1 MAYNRKE
8 EYLAVVK
15 QPKQITDELL
25 ETIDYIA
32 RARDAEL
39 SFDKTI
45 IAEIVSLNNAD
56 TGEYFVE
63 YQKGKFRAYV
73 PAGTTYTYSKGTD
86 VYVKIPGGDFTQKK
100 TIEGKVSASSYT
112 EEEYEDLSQ
121 QIIEV
126 NEIHSDGNEYG
137 ILAYAPEDNTYYEK
151 VIYSNEKLEDNSI
164 FTSLISTYPNIMISA
179 DFRTQ
184 FYGTMVAGNY
194 GLKVEFEEKDTGV
207 IFTRRLDITNF
218 SGSIYDYEVFSPQY
232 AIYNFQGIDL
242 LGVKK
247 ITFFQERFVDYDKV
261 YNGKNELIQTYDE
274 DPNIFCKNIKLC
286 FVDLQDTT
294 KDLYYVGISAPQGL
308 SLIYDTDSII
318 LKGVFYYANKDIL
331 DKKNCVCYWY
341 KQNPAILSGDEK
353 YDKIAGPGWEL
364 IDDKTKV
371 SFNELT
377 VSGKDVYQQ
386 IRYKLVVIYNSSVT
400 LSKDVRVVKYYNER
414 FTIIRN
420 DVSDTE
426 VKLEI
431 VDGRE
436 KIEMAD
442 WYVDLMDGSYLALDK
457 DASSIDVSKYL
468 DYGTVM
474 FYTVSLLED
483 GNYVPCEYKLT
494 NYQSDIS
501 VRVIFNGND
510 TFQYDKNNSIT
521 VDQSESEMII
531 TPTITVN
538 KDNIGIKT
546 VTWYSPDGGQLFE
559 YPTTKITNSMISK
572 LWVNTSD
579 NSVHFNI
586 RQKRISNYTNNTLIL
601 KVITLT
607 DKEYYFNKTIYFSKQ
622 GEYDLNG
629 RDYTFII
636 KQCDENGNEISKRPL
651 NKVGDTYNPIY
662 FKAELRLDGEIITAD
677 TKYKDEDGNI
687 LGSYDLTLK
696 RTDIHVSSEKLT
708 DTIYKV
714 NSFIEDKEGQY
725 FIKFSLT
732 VGIKGKTEG
741 TKVLN
746 YWQPIMVSE
755 NIEVNNI
762 KEISI
767 PDRITYDS
775 SGTASYH
782 SLNAIS
788 FIYYCNKVNVQLIGP
803 YSYSMTTNLFLYP
816 LEEDGKKTGYYKLV
830 PTSTFGGA
838 YFAEETDTVDTSPMG
853 AIYITIPTDRY
864 GDSTIRYLIYPVVM
878 LIERDGNVTDVEED
892 DGTDITVVDE
902 ENPEFTKPM
911 KPSFSHQGGKYD
923 QTTRDQEN
931 ESKWKEYVGGKTY
944 IGDTWE
950 KQRKIPVEKPVE
962 PKDPIVTQSLQLLTE
977 ELNTSGYVSGL
988 YQYDSDDIPTN
999 ILRADG
1005 LVRLGGDKLVI
1016 DIDGNLK
1023 LNEET
1028 PSNILTIA
1036 RLLNELT
1043 SNLDFK
1049 QELSNNIVPP
1059 PQKNIKIRN
1068 WYIEE

>member
-63 YQKGKFRAYV
+63 YQKGKFRAYA
-73 PAGTTYTYSKGTD
+73 PIGINYTYSKGTN

-121 QIIEV
+121 QVIEV

-137 ILAYAPEDNTYYEK
+137 ILAYAPEGNTYYEK
-151 VIYSNEKLEDNSI
+151 VIYSNEKLEENSI

-194 GLKVEFEEKDTGV
+194 GLKIEFEEKDTGV

-218 SGSIYDYEVFSPQY
+218 SGSIYNYEVFSPQY
-232 AIYNFQGIDL
+232 AIYNFQGINL
-242 LGVKK
+242 LGVRK
-247 ITFFQERFVDYDKV
+247 ITFFQERFIDYDKV
-261 YNGKNELIQTYDE
+261 YNSKNELIQTYDE

-308 SLIYDTDSII
+308 SLIYDTDSIV

-364 IDDKTKV
+364 INDKTKV
-371 SFNELT
+371 NFNELT

-386 IRYKLVVIYNSSVT
+386 MRYKLVVVYNSSVT

-436 KIEMAD
+436 KTETAD
-442 WYVDLMDGSYLALDK
+442 WYVDLMDGSYVALDK
-457 DASSIDVSKYL
+457 NVSSIDVSKYL

-483 GNYVPCEYKLT
+483 GKYVPCEYKLT
-494 NYQSDIS
+494 NYQSDIP

-521 VDQSESEMII
+521 IDQSESEMII

-538 KDNIGIKT
+538 KDNVGIKT

-559 YPTTKITNSMISK
+559 YATTKITNSMISR
-572 LWVNTSD
+572 LWVNPKD

-586 RQKRISNYTNNTLIL
+586 RQKRIAGYTNNTLIL

-651 NKVGDTYNPIY
+651 NKIGDNYNPIY

-677 TKYKDEDGNI
+677 TKYKDEEGNV
-687 LGSYDLTLK
+687 LGSYNLNLK

-714 NSFIEDKEGQY
+714 NNFTEDKQGQY

-755 NIEVNNI
+755 NIDINNI

-782 SLNAIS
+782 SINAIS
-788 FIYYCNKVNVQLIGP
+788 FIYYCNRVNVQLIGP
-803 YSYSMTTNLFLYP
+803 YSYSMTSNLFLYP
-816 LEEDGKKTGYYKLV
+816 LEENGQKTGYYKLI

-838 YFAEETDTVDTSPMG
+838 YFAEETDTVSTSPMG

-864 GDSTIRYLIYPVVM
+864 GDNTKRYLVYPIVM
-878 LIERDGNVTDVEED
+878 LIERDRNVSDVEED
-892 DGTDITVVDE
+892 DGTDIPVLDE
-902 ENPEFTKPM
+902 ENPEFTKPI

-923 QTTRDQEN
+923 QIARPQEN
-931 ESKWKEYVGGKTY
+931 EQKGYLGGRTY
-944 IGDTWE
+944 IGDAWE
-950 KQRKIPVEKPVE
+950 KYRKIPTTNPVE
-962 PKDPIVTQSLQLLTE
+962 PTKPSIQKVRSLKNETD
-977 ELNTSGYVSGL
+977 TSGYVSGL
-988 YQYDSDDIPTN
+988 YQYDNDDIPTN

-1005 LVRLGGDKLVI
+1005 LVKLGGDKLTI
-1016 DIDGNLK
+1016 DIDGNLT
-1023 LNEET
+1023 LNENT

-1036 RLLNELT
+1036 KLLNELT
-1043 SNLDFK
+1043 SNVDFK
-1049 QELSNNIVPP
+1049 QELINNIVPP

>member
-63 YQKGKFRAYV
+63 YQKGKFRAYA
-73 PAGTTYTYSKGTD
+73 PIGINYTYSKGTN

-121 QIIEV
+121 QVIEV

-137 ILAYAPEDNTYYEK
+137 ILAYASEDNNYYEK
-151 VIYSNEKLEDNSI
+151 VIYSNEKLEENSI

-194 GLKVEFEEKDTGV
+194 GLKIEFEEKDTGV

-242 LGVKK
+242 LGVRK
-247 ITFFQERFVDYDKV
+247 ITFFQERFIDYDKV
-261 YNGKNELIQTYDE
+261 YNSKNELIQTYDK

-308 SLIYDTDSII
+308 SLIYDTDSIV

-341 KQNPAILSGDEK
+341 KQNPAVLSGDEK

-364 IDDKTKV
+364 INDKAKV
-371 SFNELT
+371 NFNELT

-386 IRYKLVVIYNSSVT
+386 MRYKLVVIYNSSVT
-400 LSKDVRVVKYYNER
+400 LSKDVRIVKYYNER

-420 DVSDTE
+420 DISDTE

-436 KIEMAD
+436 KVETAD
-442 WYVDLMDGSYLALDK
+442 WYVDLMDGSYIALDK
-457 DASSIDVSKYL
+457 NVSSIDVFKYL

-474 FYTVSLLED
+474 FYTISLLED

-494 NYQSDIS
+494 NYQSDIP

-510 TFQYDKNNSIT
+510 SFQYDKNNSIT

-538 KDNIGIKT
+538 KDNVGIKT

-572 LWVNTSD
+572 LWINPKD

-586 RQKRISNYTNNTLIL
+586 RQKRIANYTNNTLIL

-636 KQCDENGNEISKRPL
+636 KQCDENGNEISKLPL
-651 NKVGDTYNPIY
+651 NKIGDTYNPIY
-662 FKAELRLDGEIITAD
+662 FKAELRLDGEIITTD
-677 TKYKDEDGNI
+677 TKYEDEEGNV
-687 LGSYDLTLK
+687 LGSYNLNLK

-708 DTIYKV
+708 DNIYKV
-714 NSFIEDKEGQY
+714 NSFTEDKQGQY

-732 VGIKGKTEG
+732 VGIKGRIEG

-755 NIEVNNI
+755 NIDINSI
-762 KEISI
+762 KEINI

-782 SLNAIS
+782 SLNPIS
-788 FIYYCNKVNVQLIGP
+788 FIYYYNKQNTQLIN
-803 YSYSMTTNLFLYP
+803 SQTYSMTSNLFLYP
-816 LEEDGKKTGYYKLV
+816 LEENNKKTGEYKLV

-838 YFAEETDTVDTSPMG
+838 YFAEETDTVSTSPMG
-853 AIYITIPTDRY
+853 AIYIVVPGNRWES
-864 GDSTIRYLIYPVVM
+864 STKRYLIYPIVM
-878 LIERDGNVTDVEED
+878 LIERDGNVTTIEDD
-892 DGTDITVVDE
+892 DGTNITVIDE
-902 ENPEFTKPM
+902 ENSEQTKPL
-911 KPSFSHQGGKYD
+911 KPKLYHKSGENNQSKDLSSEENNQ
-923 QTTRDQEN
+923 QE
-931 ESKWKEYVGGKTY
+931 YLGGKTF
-944 IGDTWE
+944 IGDIWE
-950 KQRKIPVEKPVE
+950 KYRKIATSNSVESA
-962 PKDPIVTQSLQLLTE
+962 DPSVQQVSSLE
-977 ELNTSGYVSGL
+977 KEVNTSGYVSGL
-988 YQYDSDDIPTN
+988 YQYDNDDIPTN

-1005 LVRLGGDKLVI
+1005 LVKLGGDKLTI
-1016 DIDGNLK
+1016 DIDGNLT
-1023 LNEET
+1023 LNENT

-1036 RLLNELT
+1036 KLLNELT
-1043 SNLDFK
+1043 SNVDFK
-1049 QELSNNIVPP
+1049 QELINNIVPP

>member
-63 YQKGKFRAYV
+63 YQKGKFRAYA
-73 PAGTTYTYSKGTD
+73 PIGINYTYSKGTN

-121 QIIEV
+121 QVIEV

-137 ILAYAPEDNTYYEK
+137 ILAYASEDNNYYEK
-151 VIYSNEKLEDNSI
+151 VIYSNEKLEENSI

-194 GLKVEFEEKDTGV
+194 GLKIEFEEKDTGV

-242 LGVKK
+242 LGVRK
-247 ITFFQERFVDYDKV
+247 ITFFQERFIDYDKV
-261 YNGKNELIQTYDE
+261 YNSKNELIQTYDE

-308 SLIYDTDSII
+308 SLIYDTDSIV
-318 LKGVFYYANKDIL
+318 LKGVFYYANKNIL

-341 KQNPAILSGDEK
+341 KQNPAVLSGDEK

-364 IDDKTKV
+364 INDKAKV
-371 SFNELT
+371 NFNELT

-386 IRYKLVVIYNSSVT
+386 MRYKLVVIYNSSVT
-400 LSKDVRVVKYYNER
+400 LSKDVRIVKYYNER

-420 DVSDTE
+420 DISDTE

-436 KIEMAD
+436 KVETAD
-442 WYVDLMDGSYLALDK
+442 WYVDLMDGSYIALDK
-457 DASSIDVSKYL
+457 NVSSIDVSKYL

-483 GNYVPCEYKLT
+483 GGYVPCEYKLT
-494 NYQSDIS
+494 NYQSDIP

-521 VDQSESEMII
+521 IDQSESEMII

-572 LWVNTSD
+572 LWINPKD

-586 RQKRISNYTNNTLIL
+586 RQKRIANYTNNTLIL

-636 KQCDENGNEISKRPL
+636 KQCDENGNEISKLPL
-651 NKVGDTYNPIY
+651 NKIGDTYNPIY
-662 FKAELRLDGEIITAD
+662 FKAELRLDGEIITTD
-677 TKYKDEDGNI
+677 TKYEDEEGNV
-687 LGSYDLTLK
+687 LGSYNLNLK

-708 DTIYKV
+708 DNIYKV
-714 NSFIEDKEGQY
+714 NSFTEDKQGQY

-732 VGIKGKTEG
+732 VDIKGRIEG

-755 NIEVNNI
+755 NIDINSI
-762 KEISI
+762 KEINI

-782 SLNAIS
+782 SLNPIS
-788 FIYYCNKVNVQLIGP
+788 FIYYYNKQNTQLIN
-803 YSYSMTTNLFLYP
+803 SQTYSMTSNLFLYP
-816 LEEDGKKTGYYKLV
+816 LEENNKKTGEYKLV

-838 YFAEETDTVDTSPMG
+838 YFAEETDTVSTSPMG
-853 AIYITIPTDRY
+853 AIYIVVPGNRWES
-864 GDSTIRYLIYPVVM
+864 STKRYLIYPIVM
-878 LIERDGNVTDVEED
+878 LIERDGNVTTIEDD
-892 DGTDITVVDE
+892 DGTNITVIDE
-902 ENPEFTKPM
+902 ENSEQTKPL
-911 KPSFSHQGGKYD
+911 KPKLYHKSGENNQSKDLSSEENNQ
-923 QTTRDQEN
+923 QE
-931 ESKWKEYVGGKTY
+931 YLGGKTF
-944 IGDTWE
+944 IGDIWE
-950 KQRKIPVEKPVE
+950 KYRKIATSNSVESA
-962 PKDPIVTQSLQLLTE
+962 DPSVQQVSSLE
-977 ELNTSGYVSGL
+977 KEVNTSGYVSGL
-988 YQYDSDDIPTN
+988 YQYDNDDIPTN

-1005 LVRLGGDKLVI
+1005 LVKLGGDKLTI
-1016 DIDGNLK
+1016 DIDGNLT
-1023 LNEET
+1023 LNENT

-1036 RLLNELT
+1036 KLLNELT
-1043 SNLDFK
+1043 SNVDFK
-1049 QELSNNIVPP
+1049 QELINNIVPP

>member
-15 QPKQITDELL
+15 QPKQITNELL

-63 YQKGKFRAYV
+63 YQKGKFRAYA
-73 PAGTTYTYSKGTD
+73 PIGINYTYSKGTN

-121 QIIEV
+121 QVIEV

-137 ILAYAPEDNTYYEK
+137 ILAYAPEGNTYYEK

-179 DFRTQ
+179 NFRTQ

-194 GLKVEFEEKDTGV
+194 GLKIEFEEKDTGV

-218 SGSIYDYEVFSPQY
+218 SGSIYNYEVFSPQY
-232 AIYNFQGIDL
+232 AIYNFQGINL
-242 LGVKK
+242 LGVRK
-247 ITFFQERFVDYDKV
+247 ITFFQERFIDYDKV
-261 YNGKNELIQTYDE
+261 YNSKNELIQTYNE

-308 SLIYDTDSII
+308 SLIYDTDSIV

-341 KQNPAILSGDEK
+341 KQNPAVLSGDEK

-364 IDDKTKV
+364 INDKTKV
-371 SFNELT
+371 NFNELT

-386 IRYKLVVIYNSSVT
+386 MRYKLVVIYNSSVT

-436 KIEMAD
+436 KTETAD
-442 WYVDLMDGSYLALDK
+442 WYVDLMDGSYVALDK
-457 DASSIDVSKYL
+457 NVSSIDVSKYL

-483 GNYVPCEYKLT
+483 GKYVPCEYKLT
-494 NYQSDIS
+494 NYQSDIP

-531 TPTITVN
+531 IPTITVN
-538 KDNIGIKT
+538 KDNVGIKT

-559 YPTTKITNSMISK
+559 YATTKITNSMISR
-572 LWVNTSD
+572 LWVNPKD

-586 RQKRISNYTNNTLIL
+586 RQKRIANYTNNTLIL

-636 KQCDENGNEISKRPL
+636 KQCDENGNEVSKKPL
-651 NKVGDTYNPIY
+651 NKIGDNYSPIY

-677 TKYKDEDGNI
+677 TKYKDEEGNV
-687 LGSYDLTLK
+687 LGSYNLNLK

-714 NSFIEDKEGQY
+714 NNFTEDKQGQY

-732 VGIKGKTEG
+732 IGIKGKTEG

-755 NIEVNNI
+755 NIDINNI
-762 KEISI
+762 KEINI

-782 SLNAIS
+782 SLKAIS
-788 FIYYCNKVNVQLIGP
+788 FIYYYDKRDTQLIN
-803 YSYSMTTNLFLYP
+803 SQTYSMTSNLFLYP
-816 LEEDGKKTGYYKLV
+816 LEENKKKTGEYKLV

-838 YFAEETDTVDTSPMG
+838 YFAEETDTVSTSPMG
-853 AIYITIPTDRY
+853 AIYIAIPGNRWE
-864 GDSTIRYLIYPVVM
+864 STTKRYLIYPIVM
-878 LIERDGNVTDVEED
+878 LIERDGNVSNVEEED
-892 DGTDITVVDE
+892 DGTNITVIDE

-923 QTTRDQEN
+923 QIARAQEN
-931 ESKWKEYVGGKTY
+931 EQKKYLGGKTY

-950 KQRKIPVEKPVE
+950 KRRKIPITNPVE
-962 PKDPIVTQSLQLLTE
+962 PTNPSIQKVRSLTNE
-977 ELNTSGYVSGL
+977 TDTSGYVSGL
-988 YQYDSDDIPTN
+988 YQYDNDDIPTN

-1005 LVRLGGDKLVI
+1005 LVKLGGDKLTI
-1016 DIDGNLK
+1016 DIDGNLT
-1023 LNEET
+1023 LNEKT

-1043 SNLDFK
+1043 SNIEFR
-1049 QELSNNIVPP
+1049 QELTNNIVPP
-1059 PQKNIKIRN
+1059 PEKTIKIRD

>member
-63 YQKGKFRAYV
+63 YQKGKFRAYA
-73 PAGTTYTYSKGTD
+73 PIGINYTYSKGTN

-121 QIIEV
+121 QVIEV

-137 ILAYAPEDNTYYEK
+137 ILAYASEDNNYYEK
-151 VIYSNEKLEDNSI
+151 VIYSNEKLEENSI

-194 GLKVEFEEKDTGV
+194 GLKIEFEEKDTGV

-242 LGVKK
+242 LGVRK
-247 ITFFQERFVDYDKV
+247 ITFFQERFIDYDKV
-261 YNGKNELIQTYDE
+261 YNSKNELIQTYDE

-308 SLIYDTDSII
+308 SLIYDTDSIV

-341 KQNPAILSGDEK
+341 KQNPAVLSGDEK

-364 IDDKTKV
+364 INDKAKV
-371 SFNELT
+371 NFNELT

-386 IRYKLVVIYNSSVT
+386 MRYKLVVIYNSSVT
-400 LSKDVRVVKYYNER
+400 LSKDVRIVKYYNER

-420 DVSDTE
+420 DISDTE

-436 KIEMAD
+436 KTETAD
-442 WYVDLMDGSYLALDK
+442 WYVDLMDGSYIALDK
-457 DASSIDVSKYL
+457 NVSSIDVSKYL

-483 GNYVPCEYKLT
+483 GGYVPCEYKLT
-494 NYQSDIS
+494 NYQSDIP

-521 VDQSESEMII
+521 IDQSESEMII

-538 KDNIGIKT
+538 KDNVGIKT

-572 LWVNTSD
+572 LWINPND

-586 RQKRISNYTNNTLIL
+586 RQKRIANYTNNTLIL

-636 KQCDENGNEISKRPL
+636 KQCDENGNEISKQPL
-651 NKVGDTYNPIY
+651 NKIGDTYNPIY

-677 TKYKDEDGNI
+677 TKYEDEEGNV
-687 LGSYDLTLK
+687 LGSYNLNLK

-714 NSFIEDKEGQY
+714 NSFTEDKQGQY

-755 NIEVNNI
+755 NIDINSI
-762 KEISI
+762 KEINI

-782 SLNAIS
+782 SLNPIS
-788 FIYYCNKVNVQLIGP
+788 FIYYYNKQNTQLIN
-803 YSYSMTTNLFLYP
+803 SQTYSMTSNLFLYP
-816 LEEDGKKTGYYKLV
+816 LEENNKKTGEYKLV

-838 YFAEETDTVDTSPMG
+838 YFAEETDTVSTSPMG
-853 AIYITIPTDRY
+853 AIYIVVPGNRWES
-864 GDSTIRYLIYPVVM
+864 STKRYLIYPIVM
-878 LIERDGNVTDVEED
+878 LIERDGNVTTIEDD
-892 DGTDITVVDE
+892 DGTNITVIDE
-902 ENPEFTKPM
+902 ENSEQTKPL
-911 KPSFSHQGGKYD
+911 KPKLYHKSGENNQSKDLSSEENNQ
-923 QTTRDQEN
+923 QE
-931 ESKWKEYVGGKTY
+931 YLGGKTF
-944 IGDTWE
+944 IGDIWE
-950 KQRKIPVEKPVE
+950 KYRKIATSNSVESA
-962 PKDPIVTQSLQLLTE
+962 DPSVQQVSSLE
-977 ELNTSGYVSGL
+977 KEVNTSGYVSGL
-988 YQYDSDDIPTN
+988 YQYDNDDIPTN

-1005 LVRLGGDKLVI
+1005 LVKLGGDKLTI
-1016 DIDGNLK
+1016 DIDGNLT
-1023 LNEET
+1023 LNENT

-1036 RLLNELT
+1036 KLLNELT
-1043 SNLDFK
+1043 SNVDFK
-1049 QELSNNIVPP
+1049 QELINNIVPP

>member
-63 YQKGKFRAYV
+63 YQKGKFRAYA
-73 PAGTTYTYSKGTD
+73 PIGINYTYSKGTN

-121 QIIEV
+121 QVIEV

-151 VIYSNEKLEDNSI
+151 VIYNNEKLEDNSI

-232 AIYNFQGIDL
+232 AIYNFQGINL
-242 LGVKK
+242 LGVRK
-247 ITFFQERFVDYDKV
+247 ITFFQERFIDYDKV
-261 YNGKNELIQTYDE
+261 YNSKNELIQTYNE

-308 SLIYDTDSII
+308 SLIYDTDSIV

-341 KQNPAILSGDEK
+341 KQNPAVLSGDEK

-364 IDDKTKV
+364 INDKAKV
-371 SFNELT
+371 NFNELT

-386 IRYKLVVIYNSSVT
+386 MRYKLVVIYNSSVT
-400 LSKDVRVVKYYNER
+400 LSKDVRIVKYYNER

-420 DVSDTE
+420 DISDTE

-436 KIEMAD
+436 KTETAD
-442 WYVDLMDGSYLALDK
+442 WYVDLMDGSYIALDK
-457 DASSIDVSKYL
+457 NVSSIDVSKYL

-483 GNYVPCEYKLT
+483 GGYVPCEYKLT
-494 NYQSDIS
+494 NYQSDIP

-538 KDNIGIKT
+538 KDNVGIKT

-572 LWVNTSD
+572 LWINPND

-586 RQKRISNYTNNTLIL
+586 RQKRIANYTNNTLIL

-636 KQCDENGNEISKRPL
+636 KQCDENGNEISKQPL
-651 NKVGDTYNPIY
+651 NKIGDTYNPIY

-677 TKYKDEDGNI
+677 TKYEDEEGNV
-687 LGSYDLTLK
+687 LGSYNLNLK

-714 NSFIEDKEGQY
+714 NSFTEDKQGQY

-755 NIEVNNI
+755 NIDINSI
-762 KEISI
+762 KEINI

-782 SLNAIS
+782 SLNPIS
-788 FIYYCNKVNVQLIGP
+788 FIYYYNKQNTQLIN
-803 YSYSMTTNLFLYP
+803 SQTYSMTSNLFLYP
-816 LEEDGKKTGYYKLV
+816 LEENNKKTGEYKLV

-838 YFAEETDTVDTSPMG
+838 YFAEETDTVSTSPMG
-853 AIYITIPTDRY
+853 AIYIVVPGNRWE
-864 GDSTIRYLIYPVVM
+864 SSAKRYLIYPIVM
-878 LIERDGNVTDVEED
+878 LIERDGNITTIED
-892 DGTDITVVDE
+892 DAGTNITVIDE
-902 ENPEFTKPM
+902 ENCEQTKPL
-911 KPSFSHQGGKYD
+911 KPKLYHKSGENNQSKESLSEENNQQGYL
-923 QTTRDQEN
+923 
-931 ESKWKEYVGGKTY
+931 GGKTF
-944 IGDTWE
+944 IGDIWE
-950 KQRKIPVEKPVE
+950 KYQKIATDNFVESADSSVQQ
-962 PKDPIVTQSLQLLTE
+962 VNSLE
-977 ELNTSGYVSGL
+977 KEMNTSGYVSGL
-988 YQYDSDDIPTN
+988 YQYDNDDIPTN

-1005 LVRLGGDKLVI
+1005 VIRLGGDKLII
-1016 DIDGNLK
+1016 DTDGNLT
-1023 LNEET
+1023 LNEKT
-1028 PSNILTIA
+1028 PSNILTIT
-1036 RLLNELT
+1036 RLLNELI
-1043 SNLDFK
+1043 SNTDFR
-1049 QELSNNIVPP
+1049 QELTNNIVPP
-1059 PQKNIKIRN
+1059 PQKNIKIRD

>member
-63 YQKGKFRAYV
+63 YQKGKFRAYA
-73 PAGTTYTYSKGTD
+73 PIGINYTYSKGTN

-121 QIIEV
+121 QVIEV

-151 VIYSNEKLEDNSI
+151 VIYNNEKLEDNSI

-184 FYGTMVAGNY
+184 FYGTIVAGNY

-232 AIYNFQGIDL
+232 AIYNFQGINL
-242 LGVKK
+242 LGVRK
-247 ITFFQERFVDYDKV
+247 ITFFQERFIDYDKV
-261 YNGKNELIQTYDE
+261 YNSKNELIQTYNE

-308 SLIYDTDSII
+308 SLIYDTDSIV

-341 KQNPAILSGDEK
+341 KQNPAVLSGDEK

-364 IDDKTKV
+364 INDKAKV
-371 SFNELT
+371 NFNELT

-386 IRYKLVVIYNSSVT
+386 MRYKLVVIYNSSVT
-400 LSKDVRVVKYYNER
+400 LSKDVRIVKYYNER

-420 DVSDTE
+420 DISDTE

-436 KIEMAD
+436 KTETAD
-442 WYVDLMDGSYLALDK
+442 WYVDLMDGSYIALDK
-457 DASSIDVSKYL
+457 NVSSIDVSKYL

-483 GNYVPCEYKLT
+483 GGYVPCEYKLT
-494 NYQSDIS
+494 NYQSDIP

-538 KDNIGIKT
+538 KDNVGIKT

-572 LWVNTSD
+572 LWINPND

-586 RQKRISNYTNNTLIL
+586 RQKRIANYTNNTLIL

-636 KQCDENGNEISKRPL
+636 KQCDENGNEISKQPL
-651 NKVGDTYNPIY
+651 NKIGDTYNPIY

-677 TKYKDEDGNI
+677 TKYEDEEGNV
-687 LGSYDLTLK
+687 LGSYNLNLK

-714 NSFIEDKEGQY
+714 NSFTEDKQGQY

-755 NIEVNNI
+755 NIDINSI
-762 KEISI
+762 KEINI

-782 SLNAIS
+782 SLNPIS
-788 FIYYCNKVNVQLIGP
+788 FIYYYNKQNTQLIN
-803 YSYSMTTNLFLYP
+803 SQTYSMTSNLFLYP
-816 LEEDGKKTGYYKLV
+816 LEENNKKTREYKLV

-838 YFAEETDTVDTSPMG
+838 YFAEETDTVSTSPMG
-853 AIYITIPTDRY
+853 AIYIVVPGNRWE
-864 GDSTIRYLIYPVVM
+864 SSAKRYLIYPIVM
-878 LIERDGNVTDVEED
+878 LIERDGNITTIED
-892 DGTDITVVDE
+892 DAGTNITVIDE
-902 ENPEFTKPM
+902 ENCEQTKPL
-911 KPSFSHQGGKYD
+911 KPKLYHKSGENNQSKESLSEENNQQGYL
-923 QTTRDQEN
+923 
-931 ESKWKEYVGGKTY
+931 GGKTF
-944 IGDTWE
+944 IGDIWE
-950 KQRKIPVEKPVE
+950 KYQKIATDNFVESADSSVQQ
-962 PKDPIVTQSLQLLTE
+962 VNSLE
-977 ELNTSGYVSGL
+977 KEMNTSGYVSGL
-988 YQYDSDDIPTN
+988 YQYDNDDIPTN

-1005 LVRLGGDKLVI
+1005 VIRLGGDKLII
-1016 DIDGNLK
+1016 DTDGNLT
-1023 LNEET
+1023 LNEKT
-1028 PSNILTIA
+1028 PSNILTIT
-1036 RLLNELT
+1036 RLLNELI
-1043 SNLDFK
+1043 SNTDFR
-1049 QELSNNIVPP
+1049 QELTNNIVPP

>member
-73 PAGTTYTYSKGTD
+73 PAGTTYTYSKGTN

-308 SLIYDTDSII
+308 SLIYNTDSII

>member
-63 YQKGKFRAYV
+63 YQKGKFRAYA
-73 PAGTTYTYSKGTD
+73 PIGINYTYSKGTN

-121 QIIEV
+121 QVIEV

-137 ILAYAPEDNTYYEK
+137 ILAYASEDNNYYEK
-151 VIYSNEKLEDNSI
+151 VIYSNEKLEENSI

-194 GLKVEFEEKDTGV
+194 GLKIEFEEKDTGV

-232 AIYNFQGIDL
+232 AIYNFQGINL
-242 LGVKK
+242 LGVRK
-247 ITFFQERFVDYDKV
+247 ITFFQERFIDYDKV
-261 YNGKNELIQTYDE
+261 YNSKNELIQTYDE

-308 SLIYDTDSII
+308 SLIYDTDSIV

-364 IDDKTKV
+364 INDKTKV
-371 SFNELT
+371 NFNELT

-386 IRYKLVVIYNSSVT
+386 MRYKLVVVYNSSVT

-436 KIEMAD
+436 KTETAD
-442 WYVDLMDGSYLALDK
+442 WYADLMDGSYIALDK
-457 DASSIDVSKYL
+457 NVSSIDVSKYL

-483 GNYVPCEYKLT
+483 GGYVPCEYKLT
-494 NYQSDIS
+494 NYQSDIP

-538 KDNIGIKT
+538 KDNVGIKT

-572 LWVNTSD
+572 LWINPND

-586 RQKRISNYTNNTLIL
+586 RQKRIANYTNNTLIL

-636 KQCDENGNEISKRPL
+636 KQCDENGNEISKQPL
-651 NKVGDTYNPIY
+651 NKIGDTYNPIY

-677 TKYKDEDGNI
+677 TKYEDEEGNV
-687 LGSYDLTLK
+687 LGSYNLNLK

-714 NSFIEDKEGQY
+714 NSFTEDKQGQY

-755 NIEVNNI
+755 NIDINSI
-762 KEISI
+762 KEINI

-782 SLNAIS
+782 SLNPIS
-788 FIYYCNKVNVQLIGP
+788 FIYYYNKQNKQLIN
-803 YSYSMTTNLFLYP
+803 SQTYSMTSNLFLYP
-816 LEEDGKKTGYYKLV
+816 LEENNKKTGEYKLV

-838 YFAEETDTVDTSPMG
+838 YFAEETDTVSTSPMG
-853 AIYITIPTDRY
+853 AIYIVVPGNRWES
-864 GDSTIRYLIYPVVM
+864 STKRYLIYPIVM
-878 LIERDGNVTDVEED
+878 LIERDGNVTTIEDD
-892 DGTDITVVDE
+892 DGTNITVIDE
-902 ENPEFTKPM
+902 ENSEQTKPL
-911 KPSFSHQGGKYD
+911 KPKLYHKSGENNQSKDLSSEENNQ
-923 QTTRDQEN
+923 QE
-931 ESKWKEYVGGKTY
+931 YLGGKTF
-944 IGDTWE
+944 IGDIWE
-950 KQRKIPVEKPVE
+950 KYRKIATSNSVESA
-962 PKDPIVTQSLQLLTE
+962 DPSVQQVSSLE
-977 ELNTSGYVSGL
+977 KEMNTSGYVSGL
-988 YQYDSDDIPTN
+988 YQYDNDDIPTN

-1005 LVRLGGDKLVI
+1005 LVKLGGDKLTI
-1016 DIDGNLK
+1016 DIDGNLT
-1023 LNEET
+1023 LNENT

-1036 RLLNELT
+1036 KLLNELT
-1043 SNLDFK
+1043 SNVDFK
-1049 QELSNNIVPP
+1049 QELINNIVPP

>member
-63 YQKGKFRAYV
+63 YQKGKFRAYA
-73 PAGTTYTYSKGTD
+73 PIGINYTYSKGTN

-121 QIIEV
+121 QVIEV

-137 ILAYAPEDNTYYEK
+137 ILAYASEDNNYYEK
-151 VIYSNEKLEDNSI
+151 VIYSNEKLEENSI

-194 GLKVEFEEKDTGV
+194 GLKIEFEEKDTGV

-242 LGVKK
+242 LGVRK
-247 ITFFQERFVDYDKV
+247 ITFFQERFIDYDKV
-261 YNGKNELIQTYDE
+261 YNSKNELIQTYDK

-308 SLIYDTDSII
+308 SLIYDTDSIV

-341 KQNPAILSGDEK
+341 KQNPAVLSGDEK

-364 IDDKTKV
+364 INDKAKV
-371 SFNELT
+371 NFNELT

-386 IRYKLVVIYNSSVT
+386 MRYKLVVIYNSSVT
-400 LSKDVRVVKYYNER
+400 LSKDVRIVKYYNER

-420 DVSDTE
+420 DISDTE

-436 KIEMAD
+436 KVETAD
-442 WYVDLMDGSYLALDK
+442 WYVDLMDGSYIALDK
-457 DASSIDVSKYL
+457 NVSSIDVSKYL

-474 FYTVSLLED
+474 FYIISLLED

-494 NYQSDIS
+494 NYQSDIP

-510 TFQYDKNNSIT
+510 SFQYDKNNSIT

-538 KDNIGIKT
+538 KDNVGIKT

-572 LWVNTSD
+572 LWINPKD

-586 RQKRISNYTNNTLIL
+586 RQKRIANYTNNTLIL

-629 RDYTFII
+629 LDYTFII
-636 KQCDENGNEISKRPL
+636 KQCDENGNEISKLPL
-651 NKVGDTYNPIY
+651 NKIGDTYNPIY
-662 FKAELRLDGEIITAD
+662 FKAELRLDGEIITTD
-677 TKYKDEDGNI
+677 TKYEDEEGNV
-687 LGSYDLTLK
+687 LGSYNLNLK

-708 DTIYKV
+708 DNIYKV
-714 NSFIEDKEGQY
+714 NNFTEDKQGQY

-732 VGIKGKTEG
+732 VSIKGRTEG

-755 NIEVNNI
+755 NIDINSI
-762 KEISI
+762 KEINI

-782 SLNAIS
+782 SLNPIS
-788 FIYYCNKVNVQLIGP
+788 FIYYYNKQNTQLIN
-803 YSYSMTTNLFLYP
+803 SQTYSMTSNLFLYP
-816 LEEDGKKTGYYKLV
+816 LEENNKKTREYKLV

-838 YFAEETDTVDTSPMG
+838 YFAEETDTVSTSPMG
-853 AIYITIPTDRY
+853 AIYIVVPGNRWES
-864 GDSTIRYLIYPVVM
+864 STKRYLIYPIVM
-878 LIERDGNVTDVEED
+878 LIERDGNVTTIEDD
-892 DGTDITVVDE
+892 DGTNITVIDE
-902 ENPEFTKPM
+902 ENSEQTKPL
-911 KPSFSHQGGKYD
+911 KPKLYHKSGENNQSKDLSSEENNQ
-923 QTTRDQEN
+923 QE
-931 ESKWKEYVGGKTY
+931 YLGGKTF
-944 IGDTWE
+944 IGDIWE
-950 KQRKIPVEKPVE
+950 KYRKIATSNSVESA
-962 PKDPIVTQSLQLLTE
+962 DPSVQQASSLE
-977 ELNTSGYVSGL
+977 KEVNTSGYVSGL
-988 YQYDSDDIPTN
+988 YQYDNDDIPTN

-1005 LVRLGGDKLVI
+1005 LVKLGGDKLTI
-1016 DIDGNLK
+1016 DIDGNLT
-1023 LNEET
+1023 LNENT

-1036 RLLNELT
+1036 KLLNELT
-1043 SNLDFK
+1043 SNVDFK
-1049 QELSNNIVPP
+1049 QELINNIVPP

>member
-63 YQKGKFRAYV
+63 YQKGKFRAYA
-73 PAGTTYTYSKGTD
+73 PIGINYTYSKGTN

-121 QIIEV
+121 QVIEV

-137 ILAYAPEDNTYYEK
+137 ILAYASEDNNYYEK
-151 VIYSNEKLEDNSI
+151 VIYSNEKLEENSI
-164 FTSLISTYPNIMISA
+164 FTSLISTYSNIMISA

-194 GLKVEFEEKDTGV
+194 GLKIEFEEKDTGV

-242 LGVKK
+242 LGVRK
-247 ITFFQERFVDYDKV
+247 ITFFQERFIDYDKV
-261 YNGKNELIQTYDE
+261 YNSKNELIQTYDK

-308 SLIYDTDSII
+308 SLIYDTDSIV

-341 KQNPAILSGDEK
+341 KQNPAVLSGDEK

-364 IDDKTKV
+364 INDKAKV
-371 SFNELT
+371 NFNELT

-386 IRYKLVVIYNSSVT
+386 MRYKLVVIYNSSVT
-400 LSKDVRVVKYYNER
+400 LSKDVRIVKYYNER

-420 DVSDTE
+420 DISDTE

-436 KIEMAD
+436 KVETAD
-442 WYVDLMDGSYLALDK
+442 WYVDLMDGSYIALDK
-457 DASSIDVSKYL
+457 NVSSIDVSKYL

-474 FYTVSLLED
+474 FYTISLLED

-494 NYQSDIS
+494 NYQSDIP

-510 TFQYDKNNSIT
+510 SFQYDKNNSIT

-538 KDNIGIKT
+538 KDNVGIKT

-572 LWVNTSD
+572 LWINPND

-586 RQKRISNYTNNTLIL
+586 RQKRIANYTNNTLIL

-636 KQCDENGNEISKRPL
+636 KQCDENGNEISKQPL
-651 NKVGDTYNPIY
+651 NKIGDTYNPIY

-677 TKYKDEDGNI
+677 TKYEDEEGNV
-687 LGSYDLTLK
+687 LGSYNLNLK

-714 NSFIEDKEGQY
+714 NSFTEDKQGQY

-732 VGIKGKTEG
+732 IGIKGKTEG

-755 NIEVNNI
+755 NIDINSI
-762 KEISI
+762 KEINI

-782 SLNAIS
+782 SLNPIS
-788 FIYYCNKVNVQLIGP
+788 FIYYYNKQNTQLIN
-803 YSYSMTTNLFLYP
+803 SQTYSMTSNLFLYP
-816 LEEDGKKTGYYKLV
+816 LEENNKKTREYKLV

-838 YFAEETDTVDTSPMG
+838 YFAEETDTVSTSPMG
-853 AIYITIPTDRY
+853 AIYIVVPGNRWES
-864 GDSTIRYLIYPVVM
+864 STKRYLIYPIVM
-878 LIERDGNVTDVEED
+878 LIERDGNVTTIEDD
-892 DGTDITVVDE
+892 DGTNIAVIDE
-902 ENPEFTKPM
+902 ENSEQTKPL
-911 KPSFSHQGGKYD
+911 KPKLYHKSGENNQSKDLSSEENNQ
-923 QTTRDQEN
+923 QE
-931 ESKWKEYVGGKTY
+931 YLGGKTF
-944 IGDTWE
+944 IGDIWE
-950 KQRKIPVEKPVE
+950 KYRKIATSNSVESA
-962 PKDPIVTQSLQLLTE
+962 DPSVQQVSSLE
-977 ELNTSGYVSGL
+977 KEVNTSGYVSGL
-988 YQYDSDDIPTN
+988 YQYDNDDIPTN

-1005 LVRLGGDKLVI
+1005 LVKLGGDKLTI
-1016 DIDGNLK
+1016 DIDGNLT
-1023 LNEET
+1023 LNENT

-1036 RLLNELT
+1036 KLLNELT
-1043 SNLDFK
+1043 SNVDFK
-1049 QELSNNIVPP
+1049 QELINNIVPP

>member
-63 YQKGKFRAYV
+63 YQKGKFRAYA
-73 PAGTTYTYSKGTD
+73 PIGINYTYSKGTN

-121 QIIEV
+121 QVIEV

-137 ILAYAPEDNTYYEK
+137 ILAYAPEDNNYYEK
-151 VIYSNEKLEDNSI
+151 VIYNNEKLEDNSI

-194 GLKVEFEEKDTGV
+194 GLKIELEEKDTGV

-242 LGVKK
+242 LGVRK
-247 ITFFQERFVDYDKV
+247 ITFFQERFIDYDKV
-261 YNGKNELIQTYDE
+261 YNSKNELIQTYDK

-308 SLIYDTDSII
+308 SLIYDTDSIV

-364 IDDKTKV
+364 INDKTKV
-371 SFNELT
+371 NFNELT

-386 IRYKLVVIYNSSVT
+386 MRYKLVVIYNSSVT
-400 LSKDVRVVKYYNER
+400 LSKDVRIVKYYNER

-420 DVSDTE
+420 DISDTE

-436 KIEMAD
+436 KVETAD
-442 WYVDLMDGSYLALDK
+442 WYVDLMDGSYVALDK
-457 DASSIDVSKYL
+457 NVSSIDVSKYL

-494 NYQSDIS
+494 NYQSDIP

-538 KDNIGIKT
+538 KDNVGIKT

-572 LWVNTSD
+572 LWINPND

-586 RQKRISNYTNNTLIL
+586 RQKRIANYTNNTLIL

-636 KQCDENGNEISKRPL
+636 KQCDENGNEISKQPL
-651 NKVGDTYNPIY
+651 NKIGDIYNPIY

-677 TKYKDEDGNI
+677 TKYEDEEGNV
-687 LGSYDLTLK
+687 LGSYNLNLK

-708 DTIYKV
+708 DNIYKV
-714 NSFIEDKEGQY
+714 NSFTEDKQGQY

-732 VGIKGKTEG
+732 VGIKGRIEG

-755 NIEVNNI
+755 NIDINSI
-762 KEISI
+762 KEINI

-782 SLNAIS
+782 SLNPIS
-788 FIYYCNKVNVQLIGP
+788 FIYYYNKQNKQLIN
-803 YSYSMTTNLFLYP
+803 SQTYSMTSNLFLYP
-816 LEEDGKKTGYYKLV
+816 LEENNKKTGEYKLV

-838 YFAEETDTVDTSPMG
+838 YFAEETDTVSTSPMG
-853 AIYITIPTDRY
+853 AIYIVVPGNRWES
-864 GDSTIRYLIYPVVM
+864 STKRYLIYPIVM
-878 LIERDGNVTDVEED
+878 LIERDGNVTTIEDD
-892 DGTDITVVDE
+892 DGTNITVIDE
-902 ENPEFTKPM
+902 ENSEQTKPL
-911 KPSFSHQGGKYD
+911 KPKLYHKSGENNQSKDLSSEENNQ
-923 QTTRDQEN
+923 QE
-931 ESKWKEYVGGKTY
+931 YLGGKTF
-944 IGDTWE
+944 IGDIWE
-950 KQRKIPVEKPVE
+950 KYRKIATSNSVESA
-962 PKDPIVTQSLQLLTE
+962 DPSVQQVSSLE
-977 ELNTSGYVSGL
+977 KEVNTSGYVSGL
-988 YQYDSDDIPTN
+988 YQYDNDDIPTN

-1005 LVRLGGDKLVI
+1005 LVKLGGDKLTI
-1016 DIDGNLK
+1016 DIDGNLT
-1023 LNEET
+1023 LNENT

-1036 RLLNELT
+1036 KLLNELT
-1043 SNLDFK
+1043 SNVDFK
-1049 QELSNNIVPP
+1049 QELINNIVPP